1 MTNPKLEH
9 SDEQLLRVDEVA
21 DLFRTTT
28 RTVYR
33 WLHSGKI
40 SGTKI
45 GREWLIPRQSLT
57 LLADSEV
64 SHQLTPATGKKTT
77 FSIAEGDHLL
87 ALAPQ
92 REAVVGLTAK
102 VIEMGLQKQCRTF
115 AACWW
120 YHPDEL
126 RQLLR
131 TLGLPAETL
140 EAEGWLEIGDF
151 GAVLANEGM
160 GGVLRAWDNQIE
172 RLKQDSRPLWGTGAP
187 CVVDCWGDEPAQLV
201 EFEANLDDMLQPIE
215 NAVVICVY
223 ALSDFVPNLRRL
235 GALISEHT
243 GVLLWSETDLILLRP
258 QQFSL

>member
-1 MTNPKLEH
+1 VNIKLQS

-33 WLHSGKI
+33 WLQSGKI

-45 GREWLIPRQSLT
+45 GREWLIPRQSLA
-57 LLADSEV
+57 LLAENELSE
-64 SHQLTPATGKKTT
+64 LATPTTSPKAT

-102 VIEMGLQKQCRTF
+102 VIEMGLQKQCRVF

-120 YHPDEL
+120 YQPDEL

-151 GAVLANEGM
+151 GTALANEGM
-160 GGVLRAWDNQIE
+160 GGVLRSWDNQIE
-172 RLKQDSRPLWGTGAP
+172 RLKQDNRPLWGTGAP
-187 CVVDCWGDEPAQLV
+187 CVVDCWGDEPAKLV
-201 EFEANLDDMLQPIE
+201 EFEASLDDMLQPIE

-223 ALSDFVPNLRRL
+223 TLSDFVPNLRRL
-235 GALISEHT
+235 GTLINEHT
-243 GVLLWSETDLILLRP
+243 GVLVWSETDLMLLRP
-258 QQFSL
+258 HQFSL